1 MRQVSKSFKL
11 ILMNL
16 KPSRTIIDISLMHAM
31 IDFLCALAMF
41 GKYSL
46 LSATMMYIVYNFCAF
61 ALQMPLGIL
70 GDLMTSRHKD
80 QYVYPALFLMS
91 LGVVLTILGIYTRIW
106 ILGVGNA
113 LFHVGGGMISIFE
126 DDARKMH
133 GSGLGLF
140 VAPGAVGLT
149 VGTLLGKQHMLSAAL
164 PVILVLCVVSVMI
177 SLRILHNPQETPYR
191 PKRTVFDNTLLKIMS
206 GCFAVVIL
214 RSYIGLNTGFS
225 WRDTT
230 VEILLC
236 TLAVASGKY
245 FGGLLSALYGI
256 RRITILSLLLSI
268 AAYLLSGIP
277 VFGILALLCFNM
289 TMPVTLY
296 ILKREMPDM
305 PGFAFGILTFGL
317 FLGYYLYITIPEVL
331 YSSGIAS
338 AGSILSLIILLYV
351 LSLTRSHEE

>member
-1 MRQVSKSFKL
+1 
-11 ILMNL
+11 MNL

-41 GKYSL
+41 GRYSL
-46 LSATMMYIVYNFCAF
+46 RSAAMMYIVYNFCAF

-70 GDLMTSRHKD
+70 GDLMTSEHKD
-80 QYVYPALFLMS
+80 KYQYPALFLMC
-91 LGVVLTILGIYTRIW
+91 LGVILTILGIYTRMW

-149 VGTLLGKQHMLSAAL
+149 IGTLLGKQHLLSAAL
-164 PVILVLCVVSVMI
+164 PVILALCVVSVLVI
-177 SLRILHNPQETPYR
+177 LRILRNPQETTYNPE
-191 PKRTVFDNTLLKIMS
+191 RTIFDNRLLKIMA
-206 GCFAVVIL
+206 GCFVVVIL

-245 FGGLLSALYGI
+245 IGGLLSALYGI
-256 RRITILSLLLSI
+256 RRITVISLVCST

-277 VFGILALLCFNM
+277 IFGILALLSFNM
-289 TMPVTLY
+289 TMPITLY
-296 ILKREMPDM
+296 ILKREMQDM

-331 YSSGIAS
+331 HSSWIAS
-338 AGSILSLIILLYV
+338 AGSILSLIILLYI
-351 LSLTRSHEE
+351 LSLTRSREE

>member
-1 MRQVSKSFKL
+1 
-11 ILMNL
+11 MNL

-41 GKYSL
+41 GRYSL
-46 LSATMMYIVYNFCAF
+46 LSSAMIYIVYNFCAF

-70 GDLMTSRHKD
+70 TDLMTSEHKVKY
-80 QYVYPALFLMS
+80 QYPALSLMC

-149 VGTLLGKQHMLSAAL
+149 FGTMLGKQHVLSAAL
-164 PVILVLCVVSVMI
+164 PVILVLCVTAVLV
-177 SLRILHNPQETPYR
+177 SLRILRSPVETPYN
-191 PKRTVFDNTLLKIMS
+191 PAHTVFDERLLKIIA
-206 GCFAVVIL
+206 GCFVVVVL

-230 VEILLC
+230 AEILLC

-256 RRITILSLLLSI
+256 RKITVLSLSVST

-277 VFGILALLCFNM
+277 VFGILALLSFNM
-289 TMPVTLY
+289 TMPITLY
-296 ILKREMPDM
+296 ILKCEMLDM

-317 FLGYYLYITIPEVL
+317 FLGYYLHITFPEVL
-331 YSSGIAS
+331 YSSWIAS
-338 AGSILSLIILLYV
+338 AGSILSVIILLYV
-351 LSLTRSHEE
+351 LSLKRSHEE